1 MRSAGIHIGRERLD
15 HRSTLRR
22 LRRRQPHGLKPAS
35 PIPSSR
41 TNLAKR
47 AASSATHPIMQTNPA
62 EAPRPDVP
70 TALSSRT
77 YGHGTD
83 QAVRA
88 VQVWFKRA
96 TRRAKS
102 SCRWGDWVFRL
113 DRCSTHVFKGTPRV
127 RRFVV
132 VAITTLVIAGWVACL
147 AGPAP
152 SQATTTSRS
161 SSSWTGIAA
170 TADGGGYWLTSSK
183 GSVEAFGDAPSDGG
197 IARGTL
203 NRPVVGMAATP
214 DGLGYWLD
222 AADGGIFTFG
232 NARFW
237 GSTGSLHL
245 NKPVAG
251 MAPTHDGGGYW
262 LVASDGGIFAF
273 GDAAF
278 AGSMGSHHLNDPI
291 VGMAPTQD
299 GRGYWLVASDGGIFS
314 FGDAAFEGSLGSSPP
329 KSPIVKMTPTP
340 DNDGYWLVAQN
351 GTVYGFGD
359 ATNYGSVTGASTPAT
374 SLAAASSTGY
384 WVLTADGAVHP
395 FGDAT
400 NYGSSATGPVATPA
414 AWTSGGAAAGSTSA
428 NSDTASASPRV
439 LLSNSTTS
447 STVHTL
453 SPSNGTAG
461 GGESIHITGSGLTGT
476 LAVYFGANASS
487 DFTVNSSTSITAV
500 APVGAG
506 TVDVRLVMPN
516 GTTSTSGGDRFT
528 YVPTGQ
534 LPITA
539 QGQHLEIAGVPTIFT
554 GFNAYQLA
562 TDFGTNAGC
571 GSMAT
576 EAQIDAFFAS
586 LRPNSLV
593 RFWAFQGAF
602 ATNIHTH
609 QMDWQPLDKV
619 FYAAAKYHVYLI
631 PTISDQGAT
640 CDGGNWQGP
649 AWYMGGFRDVY
660 TSQPSTDGSDL
671 TPLSYWDYMNALVGR
686 YADSPALGMWEPMS
700 EAEASTCPAAAE
712 PSNCWGNQTC
722 PDEAAAAQAL
732 QYYFTTVGAQIHS
745 IDPNHLIEAGFL
757 GGGECGTESHDYE
770 SLGASP
776 GIDVLS
782 VHDYYAAPLG
792 GDQWNGLA
800 VRFAQAKALDK
811 PIITGEAGIVAG
823 IGQSGC
829 ESLQQRAGALAAKMS
844 AQFAAGDSAF
854 LVWDWL
860 TDQLGPCSLN
870 TGPSDSS
877 LLGALISQLSG

>member
-1 MRSAGIHIGRERLD
+1 M
-15 HRSTLRR
+15 
-22 LRRRQPHGLKPAS
+22 S
-35 PIPSSR
+35 PS
-41 TNLAKR
+41 
-47 AASSATHPIMQTNPA
+47 H
-62 EAPRPDVP
+62 
-70 TALSSRT
+70 
-77 YGHGTD
+77 
-83 QAVRA
+83 
-88 VQVWFKRA
+88 
-96 TRRAKS
+96 
-102 SCRWGDWVFRL
+102 WGVSVFRS
-113 DRCSTHVFKGTPRV
+113 DRYGVCHVVKETPRV
-127 RRFVV
+127 RTPVV
-132 VAITTLVIAGWVACL
+132 VIAVAALVIAGWVAAL
-147 AGPAP
+147 TAPAP
-152 SQATTTSRS
+152 SQATTTTS
-161 SSSWTGIAA
+161 SSSASSWIGIAA
-170 TADGGGYWLTSSK
+170 SSDAGGYWLTSSK
-183 GSVEAFGDAPSDGG
+183 GEVAAFGDAAPHGDITGLS
-197 IARGTL
+197 L
-203 NRPVVGMAATP
+203 NQPVVGMAATP
-214 DGLGYWLD
+214 SGGGYWLD

-245 NKPVAG
+245 NKPVVG

-278 AGSMGSHHLNDPI
+278 EGSMGSHRLNEPI
-291 VGMAPTQD
+291 VGMAPTHD
-299 GRGYWLVASDGGIFS
+299 GRGYWLVASDGGIFA
-314 FGDAAFEGSLGSSPP
+314 FGDAAFKGSLGSTPP
-329 KSPIVKMTPTP
+329 TSPIVNMTPTP
-340 DNDGYWLVAQN
+340 DNNGYWLVSQN

-359 ATNYGSVTGASTPAT
+359 AANYGSVTDASAPAT

-400 NYGSSATGPVATPA
+400 NYGLSATGPVVAPSA
-414 AWTSGGAAAGSTSA
+414 PGSSGAAAASTSS
-428 NSDTASASPRV
+428 NSNTASVSPGV
-439 LLSNSTTS
+439 LLSNTTS
-447 STVHTL
+447 SSTVQALT
-453 SPSNGTAG
+453 PSSGTAG
-461 GGESIHITGSGLTGT
+461 GGSSITITGSDLTRT
-476 LAVYFGANASS
+476 LAVYFGTNASS

-506 TVDVRLVMPN
+506 TVDVRLVMPD
-516 GTTSTSGGDRFT
+516 GTTSTNSGDRFT

-539 QGQHLEIAGVPTIFT
+539 QGEHLEIGGVPTLFT

-571 GSMAT
+571 GSEAT
-576 EAQIDAFFAS
+576 PAQIDAFFAS

-593 RFWAFQGAF
+593 RFWAFQGSF

-609 QMDWQPLDKV
+609 QIDWQPLDKI

-649 AWYMGGFRDVY
+649 AWYSGDFMDVY
-660 TSQPSTDGSDL
+660 NSQPSTDGTDL
-671 TPLSYWDYMNALVGR
+671 TPLSYWDYMNALVSR

-700 EAEASTCPAAAE
+700 EAESSTCPAAYQ

-732 QYYFTTVGAQIHS
+732 QYFFTTVGAQIHS
-745 IDPNHLIEAGFL
+745 LDPNHLVEAGFL
-757 GGGECGTESHDYE
+757 GGGECGTESNDYE
-770 SLGASP
+770 SVGASP

-782 VHDYYAAPLG
+782 VHDYYTAPLG
-792 GDQWNGLA
+792 GDQWNGMA

-811 PIITGEAGIVAG
+811 PIITGEVGIVAG

-829 ESLQQRAGALAAKMS
+829 ESLQQRAIDMAAKMS

-860 TDQLGPCSLN
+860 TDPLGPCSLN
-870 TGPSDSS
+870 TGPADSS
-877 LLGALISQLSG
+877 LLGAITSQLSG